1 MLLINQLIESSKFAL
16 HALQNNKLRTFLSLL
31 GVTIGIFAIILVYSV
46 VDSLEA
52 NIRGSINRLGDNIV
66 YVQKWPFG
74 GGGEYAWWKYLN
86 RPEPTMKDARELEKR
101 LTKAEHVLFVFGTT
115 ATAKYRSNSV
125 ENVKVV
131 GAGHA
136 FKALWNFNL
145 ASGRY
150 LTLQEAESG
159 KPYCIIGLSVAEG
172 LFGSQDPLG
181 KTIKVMGRKL
191 TIIGTFEKTGKT
203 IVGQNYDQM
212 VQVPAEYLRRL
223 VNPNFTQGTAIV
235 IKAKPKVSVAELKD
249 EVRGYTRSIHRLKP
263 KTEDDFALNEISVL
277 SAGLDGVFKIIGI
290 AGTFIGGF
298 SILVGGFGIA
308 NIMFVSVKERTT
320 EIGIQKALGAKNR
333 FILIQFLLESIVLC
347 LLGGVA
353 GLLLLVPVI
362 ALAAKLS
369 EFTIFLSSANI
380 IIGISLSLAIGI
392 VSGAFPAIM
401 ASRMAPVDAIRSKQ

>member
-1 MLLINQLIESSKFAL
+1 MIFLNQLFESSKFAL
-16 HALQNNKLRTFLSLL
+16 HALRSNKLRTFLSLL

-86 RPEPTMKDARELEKR
+86 RPEPTMKDAAELENR
-101 LTKAEHVLFVFGTT
+101 LTKAEHVLFVFGTKS
-115 ATAKYRSNSV
+115 TAKYQSNSV
-125 ENVKVV
+125 ENVDVI

-136 FKALWNFNL
+136 FKALWDFNL
-145 ASGRY
+145 GSGRY

-159 KPYCIIGLSVAEG
+159 KPYCIIGVSIAEG
-172 LFGSQDPLG
+172 LFGTEDPLG
-181 KTIKVMGRKL
+181 KTIKVLGRKL

-223 VNPNFTQGTAIV
+223 VNPNYSQGSAIV
-235 IKAKPKVSVAELKD
+235 IKAKPNVSISELKD
-249 EVRGYTRSIHRLKP
+249 EVRGHTRSIHRLKP
-263 KTEDDFALNEISVL
+263 KVEDDFALNEISVL
-277 SAGLDGVFKIIGI
+277 SAGLDSVFKIIGI

-347 LLGGVA
+347 LLGGLA
-353 GLLLLVPVI
+353 GIVLLIPVI
-362 ALAAKLS
+362 ALAAKIS
-369 EFTIFLSSANI
+369 EFTIFLSATNI
-380 IIGISLSLAIGI
+380 IIGIGLSLVIGVI
-392 VSGAFPAIM
+392 SGAFPAIL